1 MRVSYKCSRNRK
13 RGCWLEKRKTGNGK
27 RESGERGARTVRKVS
42 TLCYLFEQLPSACC
56 CAKCGLSTAV
66 CCFCYFKHF
75 VAVPQATIY
84 NNNNMKEQ
92 QNNKNRPH
100 FVGICK
106 VIPFFFLPCC
116 WFYSQT
122 NRHRKDQRTFLPF
135 VFSACLNRCGCTAKN
150 SSP

>member
-13 RGCWLEKRKTGNGK
+13 RGCWLEKRKTENGK

-42 TLCYLFEQLPSACC
+42 TLCYLFGQLPSACC

-84 NNNNMKEQ
+84 NNNNMQEQ

-106 VIPFFFLPCC
+106 VIPFFFAMLLVLQPDE
-116 WFYSQT
+116 QAPKGP
-122 NRHRKDQRTFLPF
+122 KDLSPFCFQRMFKSLWLHCEKF
-135 VFSACLNRCGCTAKN
+135 
-150 SSP
+150 